1 MKKLLYL
8 LSFAI
13 ISTFSFAQNA
23 EQILDKVSET
33 YKNQTSF
40 YIKFKS
46 ELNNKKTNT
55 KDNYSGE
62 VYVKGDKYNLTIPDL
77 DIRQIY
83 DGSKLYTISSE
94 NQEITVTKP
103 EKDSEELFTPTKVL
117 DIYKSG
123 YTLSLDKKSGD
134 VQYIKMI
141 PQKKSDVKYILVG
154 VNTKNSHL
162 VELKQ
167 INNKNTST
175 NLVVE
180 KQVDD
185 VIIPSALLNFNKK
198 FYKDYYISEI

>member
-1 MKKLLYL
+1 MKKLLYF
-8 LSFAI
+8 LSFAL
-13 ISTFSFAQNA
+13 ISTFGFAQSA

-62 VYVKGDKYNLTIPDL
+62 VYVKGDRYNLTIPDL

-83 DGSKLYTISSE
+83 DGNKLYTISSE

-123 YTLSLDKKSGD
+123 YTLSLDKKSGNT
-134 VQYIKMI
+134 QYIKMI
-141 PQKKSDVKYILVG
+141 PQKKSDIKYILVG
-154 VNTKNSHL
+154 VNTKNNHL

-167 INNKNTST
+167 INNKDTST